1 MDVRPGPSPAEGAG
15 PVLIVPVFADLAP
28 GPGAA
33 AVLGALPWLSGHLEA
48 LRFAGKALEVTVVP
62 TGGSLPYDTL
72 VIVGLGE
79 EADHESLRQA
89 AAVAFRAAPQADR
102 ISTTVHQIEI
112 DGAVRAV
119 VEGSI
124 LGSYRFDAHKSEPEP
139 VTRPDLELAGPVPDD
154 WEEQAHVGRV
164 VAEAVCLA
172 RDLVNEPAAGK
183 GPDDLAARMAALA
196 AEAGLEAEVWTEER
210 LTAERMGGIL
220 GVGAGSHRPPRLL
233 RLAHRPAGARATLA
247 LVGKGIVFDSG
258 GLSLKTAE
266 NMERMK
272 DDMAGAAAVIA
283 AVLAVARLGVEV
295 EVVAYTPLAENMPGG
310 GAQRPGDVLRCRNGK
325 TIEVLN
331 TDAEGRLV
339 LADALALAAE
349 TGPDLVVDVATLT
362 GACHVAL
369 GDKIAGV
376 WGNGSE
382 AIDRVVGAAEAAGE
396 RVWRMPLPADYRR
409 NIDSD
414 VADMKNTGSNR
425 YGGAI
430 NAALLLSEF
439 VGEVPWVHVDI
450 AGPAWYTA
458 AEHYQPKGG
467 TGFGVRTLVETARAL
482 AGGVTV
488 GS

>member
-1 MDVRPGPSPAEGAG
+1 MDVRPGPHSTAGTG
-15 PVLIVPVFADLAP
+15 PVLAVPVFADLTP
-28 GPGAA
+28 GPGAGE
-33 AVLGALPWLSGHLEA
+33 VLEALPWLGAHLEA
-48 LRFAGKALEVTVVP
+48 LRFTGKALEVAVVP
-62 TGGSLPYDTL
+62 AGGSLGHDTVVL
-72 VIVGLGE
+72 VGLGE
-79 EADHESLRQA
+79 EADHEVLRQA
-89 AAVAFRAAPQADR
+89 AAVAVKSAPRADR
-102 ISTTVHQIEI
+102 ITTTLHQVAI
-112 DGAVRAV
+112 DGGVRSV

-139 VTRPDLELAGPVPDD
+139 STRPDLELAGPVPED
-154 WEEQAHVGRV
+154 WEEQARVGSV

-183 GPDDLAARMAALA
+183 GPADLAERMAALA

-210 LTAERMGGIL
+210 LAAERMGGIL

-233 RLAHRPAGARATLA
+233 RLAHRPAGARATLVM
-247 LVGKGIVFDSG
+247 VGKGIVFDSG

-283 AVLAVARLGVEV
+283 AVLAVARLGVEA
-295 EVVAYTPLAENMPGG
+295 EVVAYAPLAENMPGG

-349 TGPDLVVDVATLT
+349 SEPDLVVDVATLT

-376 WGNGSE
+376 WGNRSE
-382 AIDRVVGAAEAAGE
+382 AIDRVVAAAEAAGE
-396 RVWRMPLPADYRR
+396 RVWRMPLPADYRS

-430 NAALLLSEF
+430 NAALLLAEF
-439 VGEVPWVHVDI
+439 AGEVPWVHVDV

-467 TGFGVRTLVETARAL
+467 TGFGVRMLVETARAL
-482 AGGVTV
+482 AGDR
-488 GS
+488 